1 MMHTARLRKLLR
13 DINDK
18 DASRRRSAAEA
29 LSDGDERAIYPL
41 IRALKDDN
49 FGVQDAAMRSLME
62 IKGETTAYM
71 VLPLLRE
78 NSYLRNTAI
87 MIIREMG
94 KIAVPL
100 LYVLL
105 NDRDDDVRKF
115 ALDLIHD
122 IQYCGYP
129 EKLVELL
136 TGDQNANVR
145 AAAAKTIGM
154 LQYKKAIPQLIK
166 ALSDEEWVCFS
177 ALEALTYFKDD
188 SAIDAIM
195 ALLNN
200 PDETIRCAAIEAL
213 GKIGSSKA
221 VQHLTEHI
229 SRAEGFEKIA
239 AIKSLVMI
247 GCVPSLPGIS
257 EVLIDMLKED
267 EWDDKLTAIKGLVD
281 LKAENAIYHMVDMA
295 GSFDLSEPDSDDK
308 LQSIKDAVHSF
319 GCNDSLIALLNDD
332 SVKYRG
338 KVVVIEIVG
347 DLRCKKSVP
356 ALIKLLKSDFRDV
369 RRTSIKSLGQIESN
383 EAKECLMEA
392 ISDDDSHVRKT
403 AVAALGKIGEM
414 TVFEPLM
421 KMLHNE
427 QYNDVIDEFINAL
440 MNINSTLFMSRVG
453 EFNENI
459 RKIAARYP
467 SELNSEITC

>member
-1 MMHTARLRKLLR
+1 MHTARLKKLLR
-13 DINDK
+13 DINDE
-18 DASRRRSAAEA
+18 DASKRRAAAEA
-29 LSDGDERAIYPL
+29 LSGGDERAIYPL
-41 IRALKDDN
+41 IRALKDEN
-49 FGVQDAAMRSLME
+49 FGVQDAAMRSLMD

-78 NSYLRNTAI
+78 NSFLRNTAI

-94 KIAVPL
+94 KLAVPL

-115 ALDLIHD
+115 ALDLIYD
-122 IQYCGYP
+122 IRFCGYP

-145 AAAAKTIGM
+145 AAAAKTIGI

-177 ALEALTYFKDD
+177 ALEALTYLKDD
-188 SAIDAIM
+188 SSVEAMIN
-195 ALLNN
+195 LLNN
-200 PDETIRCAAIEAL
+200 PSETIRYAAIEAL

-221 VQHLTEHI
+221 VQYLAEHT

-239 AIKSLVMI
+239 TIKSLAMI
-247 GCVPSLPGIS
+247 GCVPSLPGVA
-257 EVLIDMLKED
+257 EALIDMLKED
-267 EWDDKLTAIKGLVD
+267 EWDDKLTAIKGLVS
-281 LKAENAIYHMVDMA
+281 LKTEESIHHMVDMA
-295 GSFDLSEPDSDDK
+295 GSFDLSEPDSEDK
-308 LQSIKDAVHSF
+308 FQTIKEAVRSF

-332 SVKYRG
+332 SIKYRG
-338 KVVVIEIVG
+338 KIAVIEIVG
-347 DLRCKKSVP
+347 DFRCKKSVP

-369 RRTSIKSLGQIESN
+369 RRTSIKSLGQIESD

-392 ISDDDSHVRKT
+392 IADDDSHVRKT

-414 TVFEPLM
+414 TAFEPLM
-421 KMLHNE
+421 KMLRNE
-427 QYNDVIDEFINAL
+427 EYNDVIDEFINAL
-440 MNINSTLFMSRVG
+440 MNINSTLFLSHVS
-453 EFNENI
+453 ELNENI
-459 RKIAARYP
+459 QKIAARYS
-467 SELNSEITC
+467 SELNSGITC

>member
-1 MMHTARLRKLLR
+1 MHTARLNKLLR
-13 DINDK
+13 DINDE
-18 DASRRRSAAEA
+18 DASKRRSAAEA
-29 LSDGDERAIYPL
+29 LSGGDERAIYPL
-41 IRALKDDN
+41 IRSLKDDN

-62 IKGETTAYM
+62 IKGETTVYM

-78 NSYLRNTAI
+78 NSFLRNTAI

-94 KIAVPL
+94 KTAVPL

-105 NDRDDDVRKF
+105 NDKDDDVRKF
-115 ALDLIHD
+115 SLDLIHD

-129 EKLVELL
+129 EKLVEIL
-136 TGDQNANVR
+136 TGDHNANVR
-145 AAAAKTIGM
+145 AAAAKTIGV

-177 ALEALTYFKDD
+177 ALEALTNLKDN
-188 SAIDAIM
+188 SSIYAIM
-195 ALLNN
+195 DLLNN
-200 PDETIRCAAIEAL
+200 PSETIRYAAIEAL

-221 VQHLTEHI
+221 VQYLTEHT

-239 AIKSLVMI
+239 TIKSLALM
-247 GCVPSLPGIS
+247 GCVPSLPGVA
-257 EVLIDMLKED
+257 EVLIGMLKED
-267 EWDDKLTAIKGLVD
+267 EWDDKLTAIKGLVF

-295 GSFDLSEPDSDDK
+295 GSFDLSEPDSDDR
-308 LQSIKDAVHSF
+308 LFVIKEAVRSF

-332 SVKYRG
+332 SIKYRG

-347 DLRCKKSVP
+347 DLKCKKSVP
-356 ALIKLLKSDFRDV
+356 ALINLLKSDFRDV

-383 EAKECLMEA
+383 EAKKCLIEA
-392 ISDDDSHVRKT
+392 ISDNDSHVRKT

-414 TVFEPLM
+414 TAFEPLIN
-421 KMLHNE
+421 MLRNE

-440 MNINSTLFMSRVG
+440 MNINSTLFLSRIG

-459 RKIAARYP
+459 RKIAARYS
-467 SELNSEITC
+467 SELNSEIIC